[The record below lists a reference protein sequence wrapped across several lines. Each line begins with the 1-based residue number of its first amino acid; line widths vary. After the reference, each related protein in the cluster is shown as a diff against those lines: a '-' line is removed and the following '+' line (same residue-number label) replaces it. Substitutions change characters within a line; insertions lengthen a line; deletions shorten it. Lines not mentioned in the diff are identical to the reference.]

1 MAKCPFSVHARI
13 KASLQTV
20 VCQLWW
26 TRWDESRWAT
36 KSIDFS
42 KMSFCPS
49 VVICN
54 NVAVKIEVERRRWK
68 GLCYEWVNVKSAFGQ
83 CLVWLAE
90 RKIIIQ
96 ISFKRKNLY
105 KLPFLSQQGSG
116 KIILFSSIQT
126 YFDHPNNHPKFAIIT
141 SEMIIMS
148 IASSWWSFLLLSLLM
163 PYCKMSCRKDW
174 SFCPVEIQIV
184 SKEMCSTIIE

>member
-1 MAKCPFSVHARI
+1 MSIFCSCKDKSITTNCSVPALMDKMGRI
-13 KASLQTV
+13 KMSHQKYRLFENV
-20 VCQLWW
+20 LL
-26 TRWDESRWAT
+26 
-36 KSIDFS
+36 
-42 KMSFCPS
+42 SFCPS

-54 NVAVKIEVERRRWK
+54 NVAVKIEVERRRWNV
-68 GLCYEWVNVKSAFGQ
+68 LCYEWVNVKSAFGQ

-163 PYCKMSCRKDW
+163 SYCKMSCRKDW
-174 SFCPVEIQIV
+174 SFCPVEIQIAR
-184 SKEMCSTIIE
+184 KCARQ